1 VVNLTDGL
9 MSIPRNPV
17 AHLPQ
22 ATAKCSKCHGPIT
35 YRPDEDPTDRV
46 LCPAGGS
53 TDRLIVLELHDQAQ
67 VDSYAR
73 RSTRRTV
80 ETLACREGDRSLVL
94 WRADWSRRP
103 TGVSE
108 AHYDPVSDEARD
120 RVVDV
125 ESGDV
130 IVDKVESIW
139 EKYQARARWT
149 PPEEPYPA
157 DQG

>member
-1 VVNLTDGL
+1 MVNLTDGL

-67 VDSYAR
+67 VDSYVSTKHTANGRDAR
-73 RSTRRTV
+73 LQGRGSFAR
-80 ETLACREGDRSLVL
+80 TLACGLVETADRC
-94 WRADWSRRP
+94 
-103 TGVSE
+103 
-108 AHYDPVSDEARD
+108 
-120 RVVDV
+120 
-125 ESGDV
+125 
-130 IVDKVESIW
+130 
-139 EKYQARARWT
+139 
-149 PPEEPYPA
+149 
-157 DQG
+157 